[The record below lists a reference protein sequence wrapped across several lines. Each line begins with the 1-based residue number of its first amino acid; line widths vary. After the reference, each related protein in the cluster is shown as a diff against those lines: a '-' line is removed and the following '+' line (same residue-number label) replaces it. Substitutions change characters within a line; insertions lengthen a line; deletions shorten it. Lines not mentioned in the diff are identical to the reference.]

1 MKIELNHKKVY
12 FASDFHLGA
21 PDAISSRNRED
32 KIIRWLKSI
41 QDDAAAIFLVGD
53 LFDFWFEYDTVIPKG
68 YIRFLGKLA
77 ELRDNNIPV
86 FIFTGNHDLWIRDY
100 FTSELGIPVHHHPI
114 EIQLGEKKILVGHG
128 DGLGPG
134 DQKYKLLKKVFTNN
148 FCQWLFKWVHPDLG
162 VRLAHTWSNNSRIVN
177 LQKNENEFKGDN
189 EWLWQYCKQ
198 VQESRHFDYYVFGH
212 RHLPLEL
219 PVGKKST
226 YINLGEWV
234 TQFTYGV
241 FDGDNF
247 KLKQFEQ

>member
-1 MKIELNHKKVY
+1 MKIELNQKKVY

-21 PDAISSRNRED
+21 PDAISSRKRED

-77 ELRDNNIPV
+77 ELRDKNIPV
-86 FIFTGNHDLWIRDY
+86 IFFTGNHDLWIRDY
-100 FTSELGIPVHHHPI
+100 FTSELGIPVHHNPI
-114 EIQLGEKKILVGHG
+114 EVQMGEKRILVGHG

-134 DQKYKLLKKVFTNN
+134 DQQYKILKKVFTNS

-162 VRLAHTWSNNSRIVN
+162 VRLAHTWSNNSRIGN
-177 LQKNENEFKGDN
+177 LQKNENEFKGEN

-198 VQESRHFDYYVFGH
+198 IQESQHFDFYVFGH

-219 PVGKKST
+219 PVGKKSK

-234 TQFTYGV
+234 TQYTYGV
-241 FDGDNF
+241 FDGTIF
-247 KLKQFEQ
+247 LLKQFEQ

>member
-1 MKIELNHKKVY
+1 MKIELYHKKVY

-21 PDAISSRNRED
+21 PDAISSRYRED
-32 KIIRWLKSI
+32 KIISWLKSI

-68 YIRFLGKLA
+68 HIRFLGKLA
-77 ELRDNNIPV
+77 ELRDKNIPV

-114 EIQLGEKKILVGHG
+114 EIQLGEKRFLVGHG

-177 LQKNENEFKGDN
+177 LQKNENEFKGEN

-226 YINLGEWV
+226 YFNLGEWV

-241 FDGDNF
+241 FDGEDF
-247 KLKQFEQ
+247 QLKQFEQ